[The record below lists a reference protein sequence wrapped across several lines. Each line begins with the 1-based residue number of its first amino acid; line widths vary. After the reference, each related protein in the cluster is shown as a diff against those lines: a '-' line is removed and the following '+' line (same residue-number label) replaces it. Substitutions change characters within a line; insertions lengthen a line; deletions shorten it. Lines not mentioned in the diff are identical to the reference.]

1 MKKLLLGSTALVVG
15 GLMAAPAM
23 AADPIKVGVG
33 GYYTFYAVANNTS
46 STYATNGSF
55 QANKGL
61 FFQQE
66 GEIHFIGQTKLDNG
80 TSVGINVE
88 LEAWN
93 PNNIAASTTNVASIQ
108 PANPQID
115 EAFLFAFGD
124 WGRVEF
130 GSRDAPSYRM
140 YYGSPSALIGY
151 GAFALNQTIGNAL
164 ALASNKAYFHT
175 SVAAN
180 TAAWQ
185 DTNRVN
191 YFTPRFQGLQIG
203 VGYTPKINTPSGA
216 GILGSTVLTSGPSG
230 NSGFSACGYA
240 GAVNISNCTTNDY
253 SWQDGFD
260 IGANYLNK
268 FGDVTVAAYGSFAQA
283 AFNSGY
289 RAFGAS
295 ASQITGSNLAS
306 WTMWAAGLQFGYKGI
321 TVGGSI
327 GYDNQGMG
335 ANYYTGTDN
344 ATRFASAGIMY
355 ETGPWQVSFLWMG
368 AVNSNGNGSGTVQTI
383 ASGTNVATLNT
394 SSNASV
400 PLSGTPGV
408 NSTAFSGPN
417 ALLFG
422 AETAN
427 KFELGANYALGP
439 GVKLTGGA
447 LINNQ
452 SGPSNAVTG
461 NTWAILMGMDVRF

>member
-33 GYYTFYAVANNTS
+33 GYYTFYAVANSIS
-46 STYATNGSF
+46 SSYATNGTST
-55 QANKGL
+55 QYKGL

-66 GEIHFIGQTKLDNG
+66 GEIHFVGQTKLDNG
-80 TSVGINVE
+80 TSVGVNVE
-88 LEAWN
+88 LEGWN
-93 PNNIAASTTNVASIQ
+93 PSAAGIA
-108 PANPQID
+108 QID

-130 GSRDAPSYRM
+130 GSRDAASYRM
-140 YYGSPSALIGY
+140 YYGAPSALIGY
-151 GAFALNQTIGNAL
+151 GVIQHNHAIVNPNVAAF
-164 ALASNKAYFHT
+164 NKAYFHST
-175 SVAAN
+175 TATN

-185 DTNRVN
+185 DVNRINV
-191 YFTPRFQGLQIG
+191 FTPRFQGLQIG
-203 VGYTPKINTPSGA
+203 VGYAPKVNAGSGNS
-216 GILGSTVLTSGPSG
+216 LGSTGLASGPGGSAAT
-230 NSGFSACGYA
+230 ACGFA
-240 GAVNISNCTTNDY
+240 GAANISSCAVNDY
-253 SWQDGFD
+253 AWQDAFD

-268 FGDVTVAAYGSFAQA
+268 FGDVTVAAYGSFAYA
-283 AFNSGY
+283 SFNPGY
-289 RAFGAS
+289 RAFAAS
-295 ASQITGSNLAS
+295 ASQITGGNLAA
-306 WTMWAAGLQFGYKGI
+306 WTMWTAGLQFGYKGI
-321 TVGGSI
+321 TLGGSI

-335 ANYYTGTDN
+335 SNYYTGVDN

-355 ETGPWQVSFLWMG
+355 ETGPWQVSFMWMG
-368 AVNSNGNGSGTVQTI
+368 AVNSNGNGSNTVQSI
-383 ASGTNVATLNT
+383 ASGTNAATFNGSGGAAGT
-394 SSNASV
+394 FT
-400 PLSGTPGV
+400 GTPGV
-408 NSTAFSGPN
+408 NSTVFSGPF
-417 ALLFG
+417 ALAFG

-447 LINNQ
+447 FINNQ